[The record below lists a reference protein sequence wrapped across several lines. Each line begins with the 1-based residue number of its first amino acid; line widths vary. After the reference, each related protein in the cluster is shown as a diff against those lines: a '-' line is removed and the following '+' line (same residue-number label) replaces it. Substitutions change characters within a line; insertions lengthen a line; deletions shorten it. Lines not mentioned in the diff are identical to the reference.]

1 MDTALIPIPTDVLAQ
16 LLALR
21 ADSSES
27 LACVI
32 HRIAEAYSSLR
43 AQPKKTTI
51 RDPNSTDTSG
61 PVRYSIRGVNHTAL
75 DATEAM
81 ISILAHLGRDNHQ
94 FFEALAGKVR
104 GRTRHHVART
114 RAGVYP
120 ERPDLERHVKQ
131 IGYGWFVGSNIAN
144 REKAKILREA
154 CKLSG
159 LTFGRD
165 VQIRWSPNGR
175 ANP

>member
-27 LACVI
+27 LVCVI
-32 HRIAEAYSSLR
+32 RRIAQAYSR
-43 AQPKKTTI
+43 IPAPT
-51 RDPNSTDTSG
+51 DPSG
-61 PVRYSIRGVNHTAL
+61 PVQYSIRGVARAAS

-81 ISILAHLGRDNHQ
+81 ISILADLSRDDPQ
-94 FFEALAGKVR
+94 FLEALAGKVR
-104 GRTRHHVART
+104 GRKRHHLART
-114 RAGVYP
+114 RVGVYP
-120 ERPDLERHVKQ
+120 ERPDLQRYVKPL
-131 IGYGWFVGSNIAN
+131 GYGWFIGANIAN

-154 CKLSG
+154 CKLAG

-165 VQIRWSPNGR
+165 VQIRWAAVGGVG
-175 ANP
+175 AQ